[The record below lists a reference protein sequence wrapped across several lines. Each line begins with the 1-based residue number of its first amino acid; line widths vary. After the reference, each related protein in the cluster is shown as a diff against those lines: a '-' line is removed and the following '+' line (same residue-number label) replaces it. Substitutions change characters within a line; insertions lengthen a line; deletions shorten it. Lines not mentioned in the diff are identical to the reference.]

1 MEESQRIRRSCRR
14 DVARDIENLKKVV
27 TEGEPR
33 EFLTE
38 LYNDLK
44 KSWELLKTAH
54 DGVMSHVKEGD
65 EEKEEETMDD
75 IRKSYTELKKM
86 EMPKFSGDVK
96 LCSRFKEDFN
106 KFVKPAT
113 HTDQLAFT
121 LRQCLSGE
129 PLRVVVPA
137 EDDVNKIWQ
146 RLDERYGTRS
156 KLVDVVIGDLVK
168 HRVVKEG
175 DDRKLVEFIDL
186 VEASY
191 RNLERAGL
199 QGEMANSR
207 VIGEIEKKLPEELF
221 KRWARHMNDK
231 EIKQEGRMQGLL
243 AFLECERTSIE
254 YTTESLRSDASHSR
268 AFKSL
273 LSTDIVQ
280 KKPTCVIHEKAQHH
294 TESCR
299 AYQAKSIEE
308 RIELLKE
315 KRACFRCLKVG
326 HIVIDCRSGVC
337 GKDGCDCMLMATAIT
352 AVNGATLNTVFDS
365 GATASVVTHKAARR
379 IGVKGVPVTITV
391 TKVGREEVQLET
403 KLYEVELRPPGGREV
418 ALIKA
423 YGMGVITKDLKY
435 QKIEHLARVLEIEEN
450 KVTRPVGKVDLLIGL
465 DHADLHPQKVRAVDH
480 LVLFEGPFGCCL
492 GGRHPVCE
500 NEVFAGIHL
509 TQVGMSVDQF
519 LRIESLGVSFNP
531 KCGECKC
538 GKCPP
543 GAKEYTLQEERE
555 LDLIENG
562 LKFKNNRWE
571 AKYPWVKDPKGLSDN
586 RVVAVAKV
594 KALEKR
600 LSKDKEE
607 AKMYSEQVQDMIERG
622 VAREVREAEVR
633 GYEGPVHYIAHHA
646 FRKPESDSTPLRI
659 VFNSSANYK
668 GNVLNDYWAKG
679 PDLNNQLIAVLM
691 RFRKE
696 RVALVG
702 DIRKMYHSVV
712 NFGDKPAATIAICAL
727 RKTAEMSKSEF
738 PEAADTLKRNVY
750 MDDVLDSLRNESEAL
765 ERSRQIDAVLEKGN
779 FKIKEWTISG
789 AQTAKSPRIKV
800 LGLDWDPVT
809 DHLWVAGEEI
819 PVQAEL
825 TKRKCLS
832 VMNSVFDPLGL
843 LSPVT
848 VRAKILLR
856 DLWGKGLNWNE
867 LIDKGDQLKWQEL
880 FRELNA
886 CSNIKIPRC
895 IKPVNSRDDVKPM
908 LIMFSD
914 ASEKAMGTVAYSR
927 YECDDG
933 SYSTSLLASKSRVAP
948 IRITSVVRLELS
960 AASISARLAKTIME
974 ETGIDFQ
981 RVLYL
986 VDSVI
991 VRAMIQKRRYGF
1003 KTFVATRIGEIQELS
1018 DPQDWWWVSGGDN
1031 VADIISRGLDPKTLR
1046 ENGLWQNGPHFLQL
1060 PVEQWPVSQR
1070 CTTQEMPERVGIVM
1084 ATDFT
1089 ESQASPVE
1097 VERYSDFRK
1106 LLRVTA
1112 MLRRVAKQKSFR
1124 SGAIDINSA
1133 ELCEAESFWITEAQ
1147 RPLVQQMRKDPAQFF
1162 KGYGSLGPKLRDD
1175 GVIVVGERVKN
1186 HVQFSCSQEMVPLP
1200 PNHHHFTRLYAQMS
1214 HNEGHNGVSTDM
1226 AKIRSKYWVIR
1237 LKQLVTNIRHK
1248 CVKCRKYDGQA
1259 SEQKMAPHPGLRLKP
1274 SPPWT
1279 YVGVDLFGPVVVRR
1293 EVQKRVRGKAYGVIF
1308 TCLVTR
1314 EVSTDYSTDSFLKCF
1329 RRFTSLRGYPT
1340 EMFSDCGSQV
1350 VGAKE
1355 SLRNFGARHG
1365 VVWTFSAPDAPWQNG
1380 VTESLIRGVKTALF
1394 HVIGEQVLTR
1404 EELQTVFS
1412 EVSNLM
1418 NSRPIG
1424 QHPTSPQKKGLIYA
1438 LTTYCWADHPLR
1450 IQVARGTMEF
1460 PNNWILSKNELED
1473 FATKDVQNLL
1483 RDSSAHYK
1491 QLKLSGAMGLENG
1504 ANISKKLHAGTDQP
1518 YLTMQR
1524 FQLSILWMQLEVSQC
1539 CVCL

>member
-14 DVARDIENLKKVV
+14 DVARDIENLKKAV

-75 IRKSYTELKKM
+75 IRKSYTEVRKLLYRGKANEGKEVNDKKPSLQLKKM

-96 LCSRFKEDFN
+96 LYSRFKEDFN

-254 YTTESLRSDASHSR
+254 YTIEILRSDAFHSR
-268 AFKSL
+268 AVKSV
-273 LSTDIVQ
+273 LSTDI
-280 KKPTCVIHEKAQHH
+280 IH
-294 TESCR
+294 
-299 AYQAKSIEE
+299 QAKSIEE

-326 HIVIDCRSGVC
+326 HVVIDCRSGVC
-337 GKDGCDCMLMATAIT
+337 GKDGCKRKHHPSIHFQRREADKPDAGVEQYSAAFRLGDCMLMATAIT
-352 AVNGATLNTVFDS
+352 TVNGATLNTVFDS

-379 IGVKGVPVTITV
+379 IGAKGVPVKITV

-403 KLYEVELRPPGGREV
+403 KLYEVELRLPGGREV

-423 YGMGVITKDLKY
+423 YGMDVITKDLKY

-450 KVTRPVGKVDLLIGL
+450 KVNRLVGKVDLLIRL
-465 DHADLHPQKVRAVDH
+465 DHADFHPQKVRAVDH
-480 LVLFEGPFGCCL
+480 SVLFLGPFGCCL

-519 LRIESLGVSFNP
+519 LRIESLGVSCNP
-531 KCGECKC
+531 KCGGCKC

-571 AKYPWVKDPKGLSDN
+571 AKYPWVKDPKGLPDN
-586 RVVAVAKV
+586 RVVAVARV

-622 VAREVREAEVR
+622 VAREVPEAEVR

-646 FRKPESDSTPLRI
+646 VRKPESDSTPLRI
-659 VFNSSANYK
+659 VFNSSGNYK
-668 GNVLNDYWAKG
+668 GHVLNDYWAKG

-702 DIRKMYHSVV
+702 DIRKMYHSVGITLLDQHCHRFLWRGMEVERPLKTYCVTSV

-727 RKTAEMSKSEF
+727 RRTAEMSESEF
-738 PEAADTLKRNVY
+738 PEAADALKRNVY

-765 ERSRQIDAVLEKGN
+765 ERSRQIDTVLEKGN

-809 DHLWVAGEEI
+809 YQLWVAGEEI

-856 DLWGKGLNWNE
+856 DLWGKGLDWDE

-880 FRELNA
+880 FRDLNA

-895 IKPVNSRDDVKPM
+895 IKPFNSRDDVKPM

-914 ASEKAMGTVAYSR
+914 ASENAMGTVAYSR
-927 YECDDG
+927 YEYDDG
-933 SYSTSLLASKSRVAP
+933 SYSTSLLASRSRVAP

-960 AASISARLAKTIME
+960 AALLSARLAKTIME
-974 ETGIDFQ
+974 EIGIDFQ

-986 VDSVI
+986 VDSEI
-991 VRAMIQKRRYGF
+991 VRAMIQKRSYGF
-1003 KTFVATRIGEIQELS
+1003 KTFVATRIEEIQELS
-1018 DPQDWWWVSGGDN
+1018 DIQDWWWVSGGDN

-1070 CTTQEMPERVGIVM
+1070 CTTQEMPERVGIIM

-1133 ELCEAESFWITEAQ
+1133 ELCEAESFWITETQ
-1147 RPLVQQMRKDPAQFF
+1147 RPLVQQMRKDPTQFF

-1175 GVIVVGERVKN
+1175 GVIIVGERVKN
-1186 HVQFSCSQEMVPLP
+1186 HAQFSYSQEMVPLL
-1200 PNHHHFTRLYAQMS
+1200 PNHHHFTKLYAQMI
-1214 HNEGHNGVSTDM
+1214 HNEGHNGVCTDM

-1259 SEQKMAPHPGLRLKP
+1259 SEQKMAPLPGLRLKP
-1274 SPPWT
+1274 SPP
-1279 YVGVDLFGPVVVRR
+1279 
-1293 EVQKRVRGKAYGVIF
+1293 
-1308 TCLVTR
+1308 
-1314 EVSTDYSTDSFLKCF
+1314 
-1329 RRFTSLRGYPT
+1329 
-1340 EMFSDCGSQV
+1340 
-1350 VGAKE
+1350 
-1355 SLRNFGARHG
+1355 
-1365 VVWTFSAPDAPWQNG
+1365 
-1380 VTESLIRGVKTALF
+1380 
-1394 HVIGEQVLTR
+1394 
-1404 EELQTVFS
+1404 
-1412 EVSNLM
+1412 
-1418 NSRPIG
+1418 
-1424 QHPTSPQKKGLIYA
+1424 
-1438 LTTYCWADHPLR
+1438 
-1450 IQVARGTMEF
+1450 
-1460 PNNWILSKNELED
+1460 
-1473 FATKDVQNLL
+1473 
-1483 RDSSAHYK
+1483 
-1491 QLKLSGAMGLENG
+1491 
-1504 ANISKKLHAGTDQP
+1504 
-1518 YLTMQR
+1518 
-1524 FQLSILWMQLEVSQC
+1524 
-1539 CVCL
+1539 

>member
-14 DVARDIENLKKVV
+14 DVARDIENLKKAV

-75 IRKSYTELKKM
+75 IRKSYTEVRKLLYRGKANEGKEVNDKKPSLQLKKM

-96 LCSRFKEDFN
+96 LYSRFKEDFN

-146 RLDERYGTRS
+146 RLDE
-156 KLVDVVIGDLVK
+156 
-168 HRVVKEG
+168 RVVKEG

-243 AFLECERTSIE
+243 AFLEYI
-254 YTTESLRSDASHSR
+254 
-268 AFKSL
+268 
-273 LSTDIVQ
+273 IQ

-299 AYQAKSIEE
+299 AYQAKSIEK
-308 RIELLKE
+308 RIEPLKE

-326 HIVIDCRSGVC
+326 HVVIDCRSGVC
-337 GKDGCDCMLMATAIT
+337 GKDGCKRKHHPSIHFQRREADKPDAGVEQYSAAFRPGDCMLMVTAIT

-379 IGVKGVPVTITV
+379 IGAKGVPVTITV

-403 KLYEVELRPPGGREV
+403 KLYEVELRLPGGREV

-423 YGMGVITKDLKY
+423 YGMVVITKDLKY

-480 LVLFEGPFGCCL
+480 LVLFEGPFGCWL

-509 TQVGMSVDQF
+509 TQVGMSMDQF
-519 LRIESLGVSFNP
+519 LTIESLGVSCNP
-531 KCGECKC
+531 KCGGCKC

-571 AKYPWVKDPKGLSDN
+571 AKYPWVKDPKGLPDN

-594 KALEKR
+594 KPLEKR

-622 VAREVREAEVR
+622 VAREIPEAEVR

-646 FRKPESDSTPLRI
+646 VRKPESDSTPLRI

-668 GNVLNDYWAKG
+668 GHVLNDYWANG

-702 DIRKMYHSVV
+702 DIRKMYHSVGITLLDQHCHRFLWRGMEVERPLKTYCVTSV

-750 MDDVLDSLRNESEAL
+750 IDDVLDSLGNESEAL

-809 DHLWVAGEEI
+809 DQLWVAGEEI
-819 PVQAEL
+819 PVQGEL

-832 VMNSVFDPLGL
+832 VMNSVFDPLDL

-856 DLWGKGLNWNE
+856 DLWGKGLDWDE

-880 FRELNA
+880 FRDLNA

-895 IKPVNSRDDVKPM
+895 IKPFNSRDDVKPM

-960 AASISARLAKTIME
+960 AALISARLAKTIME

-986 VDSVI
+986 VDSEI
-991 VRAMIQKRRYGF
+991 VRAMIQKRSYGF

-1070 CTTQEMPERVGIVM
+1070 CTTQEMPERVCIVM

-1097 VERYSDFRK
+1097 VERYSDFRN

-1112 MLRRVAKQKSFR
+1112 MLSRVAKQKSFR
-1124 SGAIDINSA
+1124 SEAVDINSA

-1147 RPLVQQMRKDPAQFF
+1147 WPLVQQMRKDPTQFF

-1175 GVIVVGERVKN
+1175 GVIVVCERVKN
-1186 HVQFSCSQEMVPLP
+1186 HVQFSYSQEMVPLL
-1200 PNHHHFTRLYAQMS
+1200 PNHHHFTRLYALMI

-1259 SEQKMAPHPGLRLKP
+1259 SEQKMAPLPGLRLNHP
-1274 SPPWT
+1274 LL
-1279 YVGVDLFGPVVVRR
+1279 GHMLELICLDLLLFVERSR
-1293 EVQKRVRGKAYGVIF
+1293 
-1308 TCLVTR
+1308 
-1314 EVSTDYSTDSFLKCF
+1314 
-1329 RRFTSLRGYPT
+1329 
-1340 EMFSDCGSQV
+1340 
-1350 VGAKE
+1350 KE
-1355 SLRNFGARHG
+1355 ARHMHQMHHG
-1365 VVWTFSAPDAPWQNG
+1365 RMG
-1380 VTESLIRGVKTALF
+1380 VTESLIGGVKRALF

-1412 EVSNLM
+1412 EVSNSM

-1424 QHPTSPQKKGLIYA
+1424 QHPTSPEEGTYLCPNNLLLGRSSVENPGGPWNDGGGHSKRLRFIQLLIDDFWRRWTRYYFPTLIVRKKWHTGKRNLQIGDYVLVQDNGARRGQWRTGRVSKVYPDDDGLVRKVE
-1438 LTTYCWADHPLR
+1438 LKTCSES
-1450 IQVARGTMEF
+1450 GTMSY
-1460 PNNWILSKNELED
+1460 IRRAIQGL
-1473 FATKDVQNLL
+1473 VLL
-1483 RDSSAHYK
+1483 IPVEE
-1491 QLKLSGAMGLENG
+1491 Q
-1504 ANISKKLHAGTDQP
+1504 
-1518 YLTMQR
+1518 
-1524 FQLSILWMQLEVSQC
+1524 
-1539 CVCL
+1539 